1 MNTFTH
7 LQSESRSIT
16 DSASSLTSIS
26 PSSINCRSPIMA
38 DALINL
44 GVELAWIAERY
55 IEQKVRLVVGVKK
68 EIKKLESTLQTIL
81 AVLND
86 AEKRQIKEEPVRLW
100 LEKVK
105 DISYD
110 ADDLFAEWTTVIL
123 KRQIESTAVP
133 KQKVCF
139 YIFSCLCFNRGVDRE
154 VIHRHDI
161 AHKIQ
166 AINERLDEIAT
177 EKDRYNFITNPAAGE
192 DSERYKGTVS
202 FVVVSQVRGRDQD
215 LNNLVNKLL
224 CEETN
229 QADGSPH
236 IISVVGMGGIGKTT
250 LAQLAYNCAEI
261 KAHFDI
267 TMWVCVS
274 TPFDQIRIAKA
285 IVEDVDDH
293 KIEAD
298 NLIKLWMAQGY
309 LSSGRP
315 VIEEHVEIKG
325 REYLENLVMRSFFQD
340 IEKDKEGGNIVRFK
354 MHDMVHDF
362 AQFLTKKE
370 CFIVKVDSGIE
381 PRLDSE
387 TIRHLTLIRAEEA
400 PFPVPTDYTD
410 KLHTFWVQSFYDCPP
425 IVSERDIVPSD
436 LFHRLTCLRALDLSR
451 NRLDELPRETL
462 KLVACDHLSKLPEGM
477 GKLINLRHLEIE
489 RTERLKMLPKGI
501 GGLSALRTLSKFFA
515 GSSGDS
521 VAAACKLGD
530 LKNLNYLRGKLKIEG
545 LGYVADAI
553 EAEEAELKN
562 KQHLLDL
569 CLDFCPLVQVEG
581 ITGVFEALQ
590 LHPNLHYLQIKG
602 YGGTKF
608 PNWMLSLINLRK
620 LQLQKCQNCERLP
633 PLGRLPSL
641 ESLHIEEMDSLKSIS
656 LEFLGIGNCN
666 DGGDNS
672 EMTNDSTNSG
682 TGASSSVVMAFPKL
696 NKLKFVSMRGW
707 EEWNVINTRREDIK
721 IMPCLR
727 CLKLSNC
734 DKLEALPH
742 CLLQMAPQVP
752 EITTGIVHDCSGPA
766 TPSDQPF
773 PELSVPLIYEFLC
786 PPFLL
791 EFLSFVCPCQYLYL
805 QLHELKLQIYYAFLV
820 QDSQFDYSNYVK
832 MELPQTFPSK
842 KDAYYYAFFWLQKS
856 MNAITL
862 PPQKPGKLQRCEI
875 MIFSLISE
883 TLRLCCRRL
892 LSDLQDTFFSPI
904 QDSVVEYFSL
914 PVTSLRR
921 ADLSSSISLFS
932 LCRFFNTDHRQ
943 SGARENIHLSTI
955 GAWENSKEASVEALL
970 KKIELIWRLVHP
982 TGNHHFAAV
991 IKILTPQ
998 AIYLHHYALDLFG
1011 QMVGLKPNLNKR
1023 SICSAGSSEALK
1035 FDISDIMGI
1044 EEGSLCNKLIHFDVI
1059 CWISAVY
1066 NSYE

>member
-1 MNTFTH
+1 MHFTH

-16 DSASSLTSIS
+16 DPASSPTSIS
-26 PSSINCRSPIMA
+26 PSSINCRSPIMT

-55 IEQKVRLVVGVKK
+55 IEQQVGLVVGVKE
-68 EIKKLESTLQTIL
+68 EIKKLESTLETIR
-81 AVLND
+81 AVLDD
-86 AEKRQIKEEPVRLW
+86 AEKRQIKEKLVKLW

-110 ADDLFAEWTTVIL
+110 ADDLLADWSTEIL
-123 KRQIESTAVP
+123 KLQFESTAVP

-139 YIFSCLCFNRGVDRE
+139 YITTFPCLCFNRGVIYR
-154 VIHRHDI
+154 RDI
-161 AHKIQ
+161 AGKIQ
-166 AINERLDEIAT
+166 AINQRLDEIAT
-177 EKDRYNFITNPAAGE
+177 EKDRYHFITNPAAGE
-192 DSERYKGTVS
+192 DSERYRGTDS
-202 FVVVSQVRGRDQD
+202 YVVVSQVRGRDQD
-215 LNNLVNKLL
+215 LNNLVNRLL
-224 CEETN
+224 CAETH

-236 IISVVGMGGIGKTT
+236 IISIVGMGGIGKTT
-250 LAQLAYNCAEI
+250 LARLAYNCAEI
-261 KAHFDI
+261 KAHFQI
-267 TMWVCVS
+267 TIWVCVS
-274 TPFDQIRIAKA
+274 KPFDEIRIAKA
-285 IVEDVDDH
+285 IVEDVD
-293 KIEAD
+293 
-298 NLIKLWMAQGY
+298 
-309 LSSGRP
+309 GRP
-315 VIEEHVEIKG
+315 KIEEHVEIKG

-354 MHDMVHDF
+354 MHDIVHDF

-370 CFIVKVDSGIE
+370 CFILKVDSGIE

-400 PFPVPTDYTD
+400 PFPVPIANTD

-425 IVSERDIVPSD
+425 IVSERGGVPSD
-436 LFHRLTCLRALDLSR
+436 LFHHLTCLRALDLSR
-451 NRLDELPRETL
+451 NRLYELPREVGKLIILKYLNLSHNPLWELPETVCDLFNLQTL

-477 GKLINLRHLEIE
+477 GKLINLRHLEID

-501 GGLSALRTLSKFFA
+501 GRLSALRTLSKFFA

-521 VAAACKLGD
+521 EATACKLGD

-569 CLDFCPLVQVEG
+569 CLDFCSLVQVEG
-581 ITGVFEALQ
+581 VTSVFEVLQ

-641 ESLHIEEMDSLKSIS
+641 ESLHIEDMDRLKSVS

-672 EMTNDSTNSG
+672 ALTNDSTNSG
-682 TGASSSVVMAFPKL
+682 TRASSSVVMAFPKL
-696 NKLKFVSMRGW
+696 KKLKFVSMRGW
-707 EEWNVINTRREDIK
+707 EEWNVFNTRGEDIK

-734 DKLEALPH
+734 DKLEFLKSQ
-742 CLLQMAPQVP
+742 L
-752 EITTGIVHDCSGPA
+752 GIVHDCSGPA

-791 EFLSFVCPCQYLYL
+791 EFLLLPFVCPCQYLSL

-862 PPQKPGKLQRCEI
+862 PPVSCRDA
-875 MIFSLISE
+875 
-883 TLRLCCRRL
+883 RL
-892 LSDLQDTFFSPI
+892 
-904 QDSVVEYFSL
+904 
-914 PVTSLRR
+914 
-921 ADLSSSISLFS
+921 
-932 LCRFFNTDHRQ
+932 
-943 SGARENIHLSTI
+943 
-955 GAWENSKEASVEALL
+955 
-970 KKIELIWRLVHP
+970 
-982 TGNHHFAAV
+982 
-991 IKILTPQ
+991 
-998 AIYLHHYALDLFG
+998 
-1011 QMVGLKPNLNKR
+1011 
-1023 SICSAGSSEALK
+1023 
-1035 FDISDIMGI
+1035 
-1044 EEGSLCNKLIHFDVI
+1044 
-1059 CWISAVY
+1059 
-1066 NSYE
+1066 